1 MPWGNYML
9 DKGFNLASGQT
20 ATKFRAVKLSGN
32 SEEVTPVTAI
42 TDNPIGWAQFGVT
55 AAEVAR
61 GKGVSV
67 RVWGVTEA
75 EASAAIAIGQLCT
88 LETDGRVSPLVGAS
102 GKRIVGQCVGSAA
115 GAAGDRIALLMFHGA
130 AVA

>member
-61 GKGVSV
+61 GKGVSA
-67 RVWGVTEA
+67 RIWGVTEA
-75 EASAAIAIGQLCT
+75 EASTAIAIGQLCT
-88 LETDGRVSPLVGAS
+88 LEIDGRVSALVGAS
-102 GKRIVGQCVGSAA
+102 GKRIVGQCVGSPA
-115 GAAGDRIALLMFHGA
+115 GVAGDRIALLMFHGA